1 MAQIN
6 HSDRLRRFF
15 EQFDG
20 ALQELSNLENGSEY
34 VNNIEP
40 QPTSPHF
47 QYPSEE
53 PSYDNVFKFLLVG
66 DSDVGKDEL
75 LQTLEAAPGDS
86 ESTQYRSLDVDYKST
101 SILLNGKS
109 VKLRI
114 WDTSGQ
120 GRFSTV
126 FKTYSRGAHGIIL
139 VYDITSKWSFE
150 SIDHWRS
157 EIDEHA
163 PGVPKILI
171 GNRVHLAFRRQ
182 VDKKHADA
190 YAKKHRMDLFE
201 VSALCD
207 HNLQESLKD
216 LSRQVLIRNG
226 MYDIEL
232 PVPTLQDLCY
242 RRIVQ
247 NVNAYEINNL
257 PIPPVLKSYLR
268 SFSSTLESNQSF
280 EKQVEAL
287 KRKHKRP
294 SIYRKIS
301 NMFKSPEREGKSRS
315 KGIKTLR
322 RIFSFNFF
330 SKRHSS
336 LPPNHF

>member
-47 QYPSEE
+47 QYPSEEPSYDNVFKFLLVGDSDVGKDELLQTLE

-280 EKQVEAL
+280 EKQ
-287 KRKHKRP
+287 
-294 SIYRKIS
+294 
-301 NMFKSPEREGKSRS
+301 
-315 KGIKTLR
+315 
-322 RIFSFNFF
+322 
-330 SKRHSS
+330 
-336 LPPNHF
+336 